1 VPHVTPA
8 QPFRVQFSPE
18 RLKQIVQPFADKT
31 IDYGPIATEAPAAGG
46 EAMID

>member
-1 VPHVTPA
+1 MPHVALAKPL
-8 QPFRVQFSPE
+8 RDQFSPE